1 MSRKMLDAQ
10 RDGATEGT
18 MILPL
23 DAAEATL
30 PVVGGKGANLARL
43 TRAGFPVPGGFL
55 VTTDA
60 YHEFVAAN
68 KLTEPILAAAAT
80 ARPEDPASLDAASA
94 AIQAHFQAGTLPPEL
109 AAALVAAYRALG
121 APPVAVR
128 SSATAEDLPDMSFAG
143 QQDTYLNIVGEQAV
157 LDAVVRCWASLWT
170 ARALG
175 YRARNGIAPG
185 DVALAVVVQE
195 QVPSEAS
202 GVLFTANPLTGRRDE
217 VVIDATLGLGEA
229 LVSGQ
234 VEPDHYVV
242 DRRSRRIRSKTL
254 GAKALAIHGQA
265 GGGTVT
271 VTGDAAA
278 QQALPDG
285 VIADLAAL
293 SLRVAQ
299 FYGTPQDL
307 EWAWA
312 GGRLFLLQA
321 RPITSLFPV
330 PAGLPAD
337 PPHVMFSFAAV
348 QGVLDPLTPLG
359 QEAIALGASGFGR
372 MFGVHMTPE
381 TQRTLLTAGERL
393 FIDITPLVRNPIM
406 RRVVLRVSRFLDPG
420 VRQALDKLWDDPRLA
435 PGRGR
440 GLPRL
445 NTLGHLL
452 YGFGPILGRVVL
464 NMLRPRARRAAI
476 DRGTDAGIARLA
488 ARAAAARTPAQ
499 QVAFL
504 DEAVLGTFV
513 IVKQYII
520 PGLMTGMISLVA
532 LQRLAGRLPDAERVR
547 LEMTRGLPHNVTT
560 EMDLALWQTAR
571 RIQAG
576 PAALA
581 LFQRTSAA
589 DLTAAYLAGRL
600 PGPAQAAIAAF
611 MDRYGMRGVA
621 EIDLGRPRWREDPT
635 HIVQVL
641 QSYIQIPPEQ
651 APDVQFKRGAAEA
664 RRALGRLIAEV
675 RQEPGGA
682 IKARVATALA
692 RRMRI
697 FTGMR
702 ESPKF
707 TIIRVFGLVRAGLL
721 QAGQDLVAAGVL
733 DQADDVFY
741 LHRAELRALAA
752 GDTRNWR
759 ELVAARRATYAR
771 EQARRQIPRLLL
783 SDGEAFY
790 EGMQGGADDGTGLIG
805 SPVSPGVVEGL
816 VHVVRDPR
824 GAQLAPGEILVCPAT
839 DPGWTPLFLAAGGL
853 IMEVGGLMTHG
864 SVVAREYGIPAVVG
878 VHDATTRLQT
888 GQRVRV
894 DGSTGHIA
902 ILDAAPVAEAG

>member
-1 MSRKMLDAQ
+1 MLDMQ
-10 RDGATEGT
+10 RDGAMDRTV
-18 MILPL
+18 ILPL

-43 TRAGFPVPGGFL
+43 ARAGFPVPGGFL

-60 YHEFVAAN
+60 YHEYVAAN
-68 KLTEPILAAAAT
+68 DLAAPILAAAAT
-80 ARPEDPASLDAASA
+80 ARPEDPASLEAASA
-94 AIQAHFQAGTLPPEL
+94 TIRARFQAGTIPPEL

-143 QQDTYLNIVGEQAV
+143 QQDTYLNIVGDAAV

-195 QVPSEAS
+195 LVPSEAS

-242 DRRSRRIRSKTL
+242 DSTTGRIRNKTL

-278 QQALPDG
+278 RQALPDV

-293 SLRVAQ
+293 GLRVTQ

-307 EWAWA
+307 EWGWA
-312 GGRLFLLQA
+312 GERLFLLQA

-330 PAGLPAD
+330 PAGLPVN
-337 PPHVMFSFAAV
+337 PPHVMFSFASV

-359 QEAIALGASGFGR
+359 QDAIALGACGFGA

-381 TQRTLLTAGERL
+381 TQGTLLTAADRL
-393 FIDITPLVRNPIM
+393 FLDVTPLVRNSIM
-406 RRVVLRVSRFLDPG
+406 RRVLLRVSRFLDPG
-420 VRQALDKLWDDPRLA
+420 IRQALDKLWDDPRLA
-435 PGRGR
+435 PAPGR

-445 NTLGHLL
+445 NTLRHLL
-452 YGFGPILGRVVL
+452 YGFGPILRQVVL
-464 NMLRPRARRAAI
+464 NMMRPRARRTAI
-476 DRGTDAGIARLA
+476 DRGTDTGLARLA

-513 IVKQYII
+513 IVKRYII
-520 PGLMTGMISLVA
+520 PGLMGGMISLVA

-547 LEMTRGLPHNVTT
+547 LEMTRGLPRNVTT
-560 EMDLALWQTAR
+560 EMDLALWETDR
-571 RIQAG
+571 RIQAD
-576 PAALA
+576 PATQA
-581 LFQRTSAA
+581 LFERTGAA
-589 DLTAAYLAGRL
+589 DLTASYLAGRL
-600 PGPAQAAIAAF
+600 PAVAQTAIAAF

-621 EIDLGRPRWREDPT
+621 EIDLGRLRWREDPT
-635 HIVQVL
+635 HILQVL
-641 QSYIQIPPEQ
+641 QSYIQIPPDQ

-664 RRALGRLIAEV
+664 KRALGRLIAEV
-675 RQEPGGA
+675 RREPGGA
-682 IKARVATALA
+682 IKARVAAALA
-692 RRMRI
+692 RRMRT
-697 FTGMR
+697 FAGMR

-707 TIIRVFGLVRAGLL
+707 AIIRVFGLVRTSLLEAGHTF
-721 QAGQDLVAAGVL
+721 VVAGVL
-733 DQADDVFY
+733 DRADDVFY
-741 LHRAELRALAA
+741 LHRAELRALAT
-752 GDTRNWR
+752 GEQRDWR
-759 ELVAARRATYAR
+759 GLVAARRATYAR
-771 EQARRQIPRLLL
+771 EQARRQVPRLLL

-790 EGMQGGADDGTGLIG
+790 EGMQGTADDGTGLVG
-805 SPVSPGVVEGL
+805 SPVSPGVVEGV
-816 VHVVRDPR
+816 VHVVLDPR
-824 GAQLAPGEILVCPAT
+824 GAHLAPGEILVCPAT

-853 IMEVGGLMTHG
+853 VMEIGGLMTHG

-894 DGSTGHIA
+894 DGSTGQIA
-902 ILDAAPVAEAG
+902 ILDAAPVTAAGQ